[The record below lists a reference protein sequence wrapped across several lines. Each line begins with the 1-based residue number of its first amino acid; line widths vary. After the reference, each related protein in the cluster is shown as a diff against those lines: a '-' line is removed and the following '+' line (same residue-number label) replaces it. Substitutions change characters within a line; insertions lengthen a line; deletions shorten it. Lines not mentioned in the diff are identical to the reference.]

1 MLLSGKYQIVESEII
16 IFDKNLQQFCLSQA
30 NVFIDR
36 HAPWELVR
44 VPDQHAW
51 LQTVLSVA
59 VETLR
64 LCSILLYPVIPT
76 SSRNVLQRIG
86 FEQDL
91 NLKSDASLQCLLTSE
106 EGVKRFNETNVLSLG
121 APPIFSRL
129 NGAPPIFSR
138 LKAD

>member
-1 MLLSGKYQIVESEII
+1 MLLSGKCQIVESEILKKI
-16 IFDKNLQQFCLSQA
+16 CNNFCLSQA

-64 LCSILLYPVIPT
+64 LCSILLFPVIPT

-106 EGVKRFNETNVLSLG
+106 EGVKRFNETNVQSL
-121 APPIFSRL
+121 
-129 NGAPPIFSR
+129 GAPPIFSR